1 MKKTYTFDE
10 ARTYLNISAGSLS
23 DLIAT
28 GELPA
33 AKISKSWVLRE
44 ADLDAYL
51 TEQVSLQTEQRR
63 AAYQAGRM
71 LKLKPAVAA
80 VRKGRR
86 ELPILAELPTAA

>member
-10 ARTYLNISAGSLS
+10 ACAYLNVSAGSLG

-44 ADLDAYL
+44 ADLDTYL
-51 TEQVSLQTEQRR
+51 AEQVRVQTEQRR
-63 AAYQAGRM
+63 SAYQSGRVV
-71 LKLKPAVAA
+71 KLKPAVSEI
-80 VRKGRR
+80 RKGRR
-86 ELPILAELPTAA
+86 VLPVLPDLPRAA

>member
-10 ARTYLNISAGSLS
+10 ACAYLNVSSSSLA

-44 ADLDAYL
+44 TDLDTYL
-51 TEQVSLQTEQRR
+51 AEQVRIQTEQRR
-63 AAYQAGRM
+63 AAYHAGRVI
-71 LKLKPAVAA
+71 KLKPAVAEL
-80 VRKGRR
+80 RKGLRA
-86 ELPILAELPTAA
+86 LPVLPDLPRAA